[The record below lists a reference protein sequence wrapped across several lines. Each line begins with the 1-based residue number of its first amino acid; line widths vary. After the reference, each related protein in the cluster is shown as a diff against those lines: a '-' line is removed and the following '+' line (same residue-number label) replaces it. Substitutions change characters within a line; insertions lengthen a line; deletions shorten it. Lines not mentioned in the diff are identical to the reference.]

1 MKTAKLISYVLGVIA
16 GLFLAKLMAQN
27 RDANHPN
34 AVQAVAPNN

>member
-27 RDANHPN
+27 RESNHPS